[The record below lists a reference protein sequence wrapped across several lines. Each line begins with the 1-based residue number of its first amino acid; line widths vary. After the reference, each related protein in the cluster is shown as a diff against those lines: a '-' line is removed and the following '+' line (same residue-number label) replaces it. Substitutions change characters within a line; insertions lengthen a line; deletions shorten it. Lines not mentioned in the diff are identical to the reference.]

1 VANPDPNFSGGN
13 TGRLLRAREAAQG
26 RIDVLE
32 ASVVS
37 AEEVLLTATADV
49 ATARAAAA
57 AVGGPAAD
65 PVEIAQDYDARI
77 AAVRDEISALRD
89 QIPRGGR
96 IQFDGLSELR
106 ARLAELRRDPG
117 GDTLAA
123 WERECGRIREALAQ
137 GDIVDVSGVDCQPS
151 ALTVMAQSADRYAAA
166 ALRFEQ
172 ADCNPA
178 QLGAQADVP
187 PDATSQDRTAALRAI
202 VERARTC
209 INLTNEGQE
218 GPTDALSA
226 LTELESTWLGERTD
240 IRRSIADLQS
250 GAVYAQGAMGGAV
263 FVDLLILII
272 SILAKTVGQSS
283 HLHSDPTRPPIEAVR
298 TRILRVASSFS
309 EDGTPGPALRT
320 FLSRLEARFVDLDQE
335 GDGYPNERMREML
348 FRKTVM
354 TERASPQVDRLVD
367 AILNLIPPVYLRR
380 VKFDPIRSG
389 ARGEASGD
397 RIGISETI
405 VTMITEMAY
414 DGEPV
419 PTEPIEE
426 ASPRQSIADL
436 DRIRRERRARK
447 AKQPPAEVRD
457 PTPRPDTD
465 AKPSPPG
472 LGDLAKS
479 FPTD

>member
-1 VANPDPNFSGGN
+1 
-13 TGRLLRAREAAQG
+13 
-26 RIDVLE
+26 
-32 ASVVS
+32 
-37 AEEVLLTATADV
+37 
-49 ATARAAAA
+49 
-57 AVGGPAAD
+57 
-65 PVEIAQDYDARI
+65 
-77 AAVRDEISALRD
+77 
-89 QIPRGGR
+89 
-96 IQFDGLSELR
+96 
-106 ARLAELRRDPG
+106 
-117 GDTLAA
+117 
-123 WERECGRIREALAQ
+123 
-137 GDIVDVSGVDCQPS
+137 
-151 ALTVMAQSADRYAAA
+151 
-166 ALRFEQ
+166 
-172 ADCNPA
+172 
-178 QLGAQADVP
+178 
-187 PDATSQDRTAALRAI
+187 
-202 VERARTC
+202 
-209 INLTNEGQE
+209 
-218 GPTDALSA
+218 
-226 LTELESTWLGERTD
+226 
-240 IRRSIADLQS
+240 
-250 GAVYAQGAMGGAV
+250 
-263 FVDLLILII
+263 
-272 SILAKTVGQSS
+272 
-283 HLHSDPTRPPIEAVR
+283 
-298 TRILRVASSFS
+298 
-309 EDGTPGPALRT
+309 
-320 FLSRLEARFVDLDQE
+320 
-335 GDGYPNERMREML
+335 MREML